1 MLVDDDHP
9 DGEAGAV
16 TGTDDVDREALAALV
31 DHLAA
36 TAERPVERAA
46 SRWLGEAE
54 AVATDARAIDDPDV
68 IRDRIREVVDLLA
81 NVDDT
86 GDEAAD
92 EHVRR
97 AQALAADLVDE
108 AGEGD

>member
-1 MLVDDDHP
+1 
-9 DGEAGAV
+9 V

-54 AVATDARAIDDPDV
+54 AVAADARAIDDPDV
-68 IRDRIREVVDLLA
+68 VRDRVGEVVDLLA
-81 NVDDT
+81 DT

-97 AQALAADLVDE
+97 AQALAADLVDGTD
-108 AGEGD
+108 GEN